1 MMKKIFILILFI
13 STGLFAQKSDR
24 YDKIKALKTAHLTE
38 KLALTTNEAEKF
50 WPIYNEYDSKMHM
63 LRKIEHKEIFYK
75 LKNGI
80 ENMSDADANTLIDQ
94 ALDIE
99 TKELQ
104 YRKDLIKSLRK
115 VIPAKKVIGLRKAED
130 EFKRELLHRY
140 RDKRPA
146 KKE

>member
-1 MMKKIFILILFI
+1 MKKIFILILFI

-38 KLALTTNEAEKF
+38 KLSLSTNEAEKF
-50 WPIYNEYDSKMHM
+50 WPIYKEYDSKMYD
-63 LRKIEHKEIFYK
+63 LRKIERREIYSK
-75 LKNGI
+75 LKDGI
-80 ENMSDADANTLIDQ
+80 DNMSDTDANILIDQ

-99 TKELQ
+99 TRELQ
-104 YRKDLIKSLRK
+104 YRKDLILGLRK

-130 EFKRELLHRY
+130 DFKRELLHRY
-140 RDKRPA
+140 RDKKQG